1 MKCIDICTYESVRE
15 YVHVPVNHTCIH
27 NNVYISILMCRNSIW
42 VVWVCLKSGI
52 PQVMATKNNSRF
64 DKNHRIWG
72 ANSGQLYPI
81 FNLGHW
87 KFECVDIFVI

>member
-1 MKCIDICTYESVRE
+1 
-15 YVHVPVNHTCIH
+15 
-27 NNVYISILMCRNSIW
+27 MCRNSIW

-52 PQVMATKNNSRF
+52 PQVMATQQLTMT
-64 DKNHRIWG
+64 NHTIWG

-87 KFECVDIFVI
+87 KIECVDMFVI